1 MQTAHG
7 APNPVASVIG
17 RTHNSKQTSDFSQCK
32 ALHNS
37 GIGLRTACAH
47 NCSTV
52 WLHPRVII
60 MLVVGRVSV
69 PLASVVVVLV
79 VLAGITFNLQP
90 VSAGPWRRNGN
101 ALPRRVAESDEY
113 LEFGRKLKQSCGYES
128 CPKPKKNML
137 NVHLVPHTHD
147 DVGWLKTVDQ
157 YYYGSKTTI
166 QKAGVQY
173 ILDSVIQ
180 SLLSDPERKF
190 IYVESAFFF
199 KWYDEQTAELQQQ
212 VRMLVNEG
220 RLEFIGGAWSMNDEA
235 AAHYHSIVDQFT
247 WGLAKLNDTFG
258 ECGRPRI
265 GWQIDPFGHSREQ
278 ASLFAQM
285 GYDGLFF
292 GRLDYQDK
300 RERMTHKRAEM
311 IWKTSDNLADGDLF
325 TGVLYNLYQAPPGFC
340 FDILCSDEPF
350 MDSPYSAENNVKAK
364 VEKFL
369 YYVNLQA
376 ESYRTN
382 NILLTMGGDFTYMD
396 ANVYFKN
403 MDKLIKYTNALQSNG
418 SNVNVF
424 YSTPSCYLKALHDV
438 GITWPTKS
446 DDFFPYAS
454 DPHSFWTGYYTSR
467 PTSKRFERVGNH
479 FLQVCKQLT
488 ALAPS
493 RQTHME
499 PHLNMLREAMGVMQ
513 HHDAITGTEKQHVA
527 NDYARMLNRAVRAC
541 GANTKAALN
550 QIVDPKYKRSVRS
563 GGLPFEHPTTD
574 YPQYTFAF
582 ESCHLLNVSK
592 CELTETKDSFT
603 VTLYNPL
610 AHAGHEYVRL
620 PVTGGRY
627 IVRDYRNV
635 EVSSQIVPIPQSV
648 LNLSYRFSNATSE
661 LVFLANELP
670 PLGFKSYFVT
680 RAIDSLDDF
689 LHEAPAPASPPS
701 ADQTLAKQ
709 QETAQWHSQEVTIG
723 NKYLNVS
730 FDSNGFL
737 STITID
743 GVTNRLR
750 QTFIYY
756 EGALGNNE
764 EFRNRSSGA
773 YIFRP
778 NGTEK
783 TVTENVQLKVVKGGT
798 VQEVHQVFSE
808 WISQVVRVYADES
821 HVEFEWMVG
830 PIPVEDGVGK
840 EIVSRF
846 YTAAQSSGVFW
857 TDANGREMMRR
868 VRNHRDTWNV
878 DLEEKISGNYYPVTA
893 KIALEDENLRLAV
906 LNDRAQGGS
915 SLEDGSLELMVHRR
929 LLHDDAFGV
938 EEALNEKAFGQG
950 LVARGKH
957 WVVFGA
963 KKPTS
968 PTPEARE
975 RFLQNRVLLPN
986 WLFFSD
992 VGEVKYEDWQKQ
1004 YTNIYSALS
1013 LSLPLN
1019 VHLLTF
1025 EPWKE
1030 NSILVRFEHLLEKGE
1045 DPMYSKPVRFN
1056 IQDVFRQF
1064 SIEEVREMTLAANQL
1079 REDSTRLKFKPDPSY
1094 IMYSSIKRDV
1104 STPLPSPSPPNVV
1117 AGRSPLMDE
1126 LSRNVADDGFEIML
1140 KPMEIRTFVFQLE
1153 YKP

>member
-1 MQTAHG
+1 
-7 APNPVASVIG
+7 
-17 RTHNSKQTSDFSQCK
+17 
-32 ALHNS
+32 
-37 GIGLRTACAH
+37 
-47 NCSTV
+47 
-52 WLHPRVII
+52 
-60 MLVVGRVSV
+60 
-69 PLASVVVVLV
+69 
-79 VLAGITFNLQP
+79 
-90 VSAGPWRRNGN
+90 
-101 ALPRRVAESDEY
+101 
-113 LEFGRKLKQSCGYES
+113 
-128 CPKPKKNML
+128 ML

-173 ILDSVIQ
+173 ILDSVVQ
-180 SLLSDPERKF
+180 SLLNDPARKF

-199 KWYDEQTAELQQQ
+199 KWFNEQTVELQQQ
-212 VRMLVNEG
+212 VRKLVDEG

-235 AAHYHSIVDQFT
+235 AAHYHSVIDQFT
-247 WGLAKLNDTFG
+247 WGLRKLNDTFG
-258 ECGRPRI
+258 ECGRPRV

-278 ASLFAQM
+278 GSLFAQM

-311 IWKTSDNLADGDLF
+311 IWKTSANLEDSELF
-325 TGVLYNLYQAPPGFC
+325 TGALYNLYQAPPGFC

-350 MDSPYSAENNVKAK
+350 MDSPYSAENNVKTK
-364 VEKFL
+364 VDKFL

-376 ESYRTN
+376 ESYRSN
-382 NILLTMGGDFTYMD
+382 NIQLTMGGDFTYMD

-403 MDKLIKYTNALQSNG
+403 LDKLIKYTNARQSNG

-454 DPHSFWTGYYTSR
+454 DPHSYWTGYYTSR

-488 ALAPS
+488 ALAPIKES
-493 RQTHME
+493 HME
-499 PHLNMLREAMGVMQ
+499 PHLSVLREAMGVMQ

-527 NDYARMLNRAVRAC
+527 NDYARMLFRAVKAC
-541 GANTKAALN
+541 GANTQVVLN
-550 QIVDPKYKRSVRS
+550 QLLHPDEGSVADRPK
-563 GGLPFEHPTTD
+563 
-574 YPQYTFAF
+574 YTFAF

-592 CELTETKDSFT
+592 CELTELKDSFT

-610 AHAGHEYVRL
+610 AHAGHEYVRV
-620 PVTGGRY
+620 PVSGGRY

-635 EVSSQIVPIPQSV
+635 EVSAQLVPIPESV
-648 LNLSYRFSNATSE
+648 LNLAYRFSNATAE

-689 LHEAPAPASPPS
+689 LHEMSTPPAASP
-701 ADQTLAKQ
+701 
-709 QETAQWHSQEVTIG
+709 EVTIG
-723 NKYLNVS
+723 NRYLNVS

-750 QTFIYY
+750 QTFVYY

-778 NGTEK
+778 NGTER
-783 TVTENVQLKVVKGGT
+783 TVTETVQLKVVKGPT
-798 VQEVHQVFSE
+798 VQEVHQVFNE
-808 WISQVVRVYADES
+808 WISQVVRIYADEN
-821 HVEFEWMVG
+821 HIEFEWMVG
-830 PIPVEDGVGK
+830 PIPVEDGIGK

-846 YTAAQSSGVFW
+846 YTAAQSNGVFW
-857 TDANGREMMRR
+857 TDANGREMIKR
-868 VRNHRDTWNV
+868 VRNHRDTWAV
-878 DLEEKISGNYYPVTA
+878 DLMEKISGNYYPVTT
-893 KIALEDENLRLAV
+893 KIALEDGGLRLAV
-906 LNDRAQGGS
+906 LTDRAQGGS
-915 SLEDGSLELMVHRR
+915 SLEDGSVELMVHRR

-938 EEALNEKAFGQG
+938 EEALNEQAFGRG

-963 KKPTS
+963 KQQTS

-975 RFLQNRVLLPN
+975 RFLQNRMLLPN
-986 WLFFSD
+986 WLFLSD
-992 VGEVKYEDWQKQ
+992 VSEFKYEDWTKE

-1025 EPWKE
+1025 EPWQE
-1030 NSILVRFEHLLEKGE
+1030 NSILVRFEHLLEKDE
-1045 DPMYSKPVRFN
+1045 DPLYSKPVRFN
-1056 IQDVFRQF
+1056 VQDVFRQF
-1064 SIEEVREMTLAANQL
+1064 SIDEIRETTLAANQL
-1079 REDSTRLKFKPDPSY
+1079 KEDSSRLKFKPDPDY
-1094 IMYSSIKRDV
+1094 IMYGSVRRDAAAG
-1104 STPLPSPSPPNVV
+1104 TPSASPKVQTNRFS
-1117 AGRSPLMDE
+1117 APLEDIA
-1126 LSRNVADDGFEIML
+1126 RNVADDGFEIVL
-1140 KPMEIRTFVFQLE
+1140 KPMEIRTFIFQLE

>member
-1 MQTAHG
+1 
-7 APNPVASVIG
+7 
-17 RTHNSKQTSDFSQCK
+17 
-32 ALHNS
+32 
-37 GIGLRTACAH
+37 
-47 NCSTV
+47 
-52 WLHPRVII
+52 
-60 MLVVGRVSV
+60 MLVRGHGLGAM
-69 PLASVVVVLV
+69 LATAVLLIVLV
-79 VLAGITFNLQP
+79 ALTLAP
-90 VSAGPWRRNGN
+90 VSGVPFGIPRRSGN
-101 ALPRRVAESDEY
+101 AFVKRMSESDEST
-113 LEFGRKLKQSCGYES
+113 EFGRRFDRQACGYQS
-128 CPKPKKNML
+128 CPKPKKGML

-180 SLLSDPERKF
+180 SLLANPERKF

-199 KWYDEQTAELQQQ
+199 KWFNEQTEELQDQ
-212 VRMLVNEG
+212 VRQLVNEG

-247 WGLAKLNDTFG
+247 WGLRLLNDTFG

-300 RERMTHKRAEM
+300 QERMTHKRAEM
-311 IWKTSDNLADGDLF
+311 IWKTSPNLDDADLF

-350 MDSPYSAENNVKAK
+350 IDGRYSAENNVKAK
-364 VEKFL
+364 VDKFL
-369 YYVNLQA
+369 YYVDLQA
-376 ESYRTN
+376 QSYRTN
-382 NILLTMGGDFTYMD
+382 NIILTMGGDFTYMD

-403 MDKLIKYTNALQSNG
+403 MDKLIKYTNARQSNG
-418 SNVNVF
+418 TNVNVF
-424 YSTPSCYLKALHDV
+424 YSTPSCYLKALHDT

-454 DPHSFWTGYYTSR
+454 DPHSYWTGYYTSR
-467 PTSKRFERVGNH
+467 PTSKRFERIGNH

-488 ALAPS
+488 ALAPVRES
-493 RQTHME
+493 HME
-499 PHLNMLREAMGVMQ
+499 PHLTILREALGVMQ

-527 NDYARMLNRAVRAC
+527 NDYARMLNRAIGAC
-541 GANTKAALN
+541 GANTQAILN
-550 QIVDPKYKRSVRS
+550 QIVDPKYRRSLRAEQAS
-563 GGLPFEHPTTD
+563 GAQEQHPGVSPRPN
-574 YPQYTFAF
+574 YKFAF
-582 ESCHLLNVSK
+582 SSCHLLNVSK
-592 CELTETKDSFT
+592 CELTESKDSFT
-603 VTLYNPL
+603 ITLYNPL
-610 AHAGHEYVRL
+610 AHAGHQYVRV
-620 PVTGGRY
+620 PITDGHFV
-627 IVRDYRNV
+627 VRDYRNV
-635 EVSSQIVPIPQSV
+635 EVPAQIVPIPEAVQR
-648 LNLSYRFSNATSE
+648 LSYRFSNATSE

-670 PLGFKSYFVT
+670 PLGYKSYFVN
-680 RAIDSLDDF
+680 RAIDTLDDF
-689 LHEAPAPASPPS
+689 IHEMSNQPAGSSVAEATPI
-701 ADQTLAKQ
+701 ADPGRWQ
-709 QETAQWHSQEVTIG
+709 SQEVTIG

-730 FDSNGFL
+730 FDSSGFL
-737 STITID
+737 SSITVD

-750 QTFIYY
+750 QSFVYY

-783 TVTENVQLKVVKGGT
+783 TVTETVQLKVIRGGT
-798 VQEVHQVFSE
+798 VQEVHQVFNE

-830 PIPVEDGVGK
+830 PIPVADGIGK

-846 YTAAQSSGVFW
+846 YTAIQSNGVFW
-857 TDANGREMMRR
+857 TDSNGRDMIKR
-868 VRNHRDTWNV
+868 VRNHRDTWKL
-878 DLEEKISGNYYPVTA
+878 DLMEKISGNYYPVTTR
-893 KIALEDENLRLAV
+893 IALEDENLRLAV

-938 EEALNEKAFGQG
+938 EEPLDEKAFGKG

-957 WVVFGA
+957 WILFGA
-963 KKPTS
+963 KNTEAS
-968 PTPEARE
+968 PTIEARE

-992 VGEVKYEDWQKQ
+992 ASDFKYEDWQKQ

-1025 EPWKE
+1025 EPWQD
-1030 NSILVRFEHLLEKGE
+1030 NSILVRFEHLLEADE
-1045 DPMYSKPVRFN
+1045 DPLYSKPVRFN
-1056 IQDVFRQF
+1056 VQDVFRQF
-1064 SIEEVREMTLAANQL
+1064 SIEEIREMTLGANQL
-1079 REDSTRLKFKPDPSY
+1079 KSESSRLKWKPDPDY
-1094 IMYSSIKRDV
+1094 FVFDAV
-1104 STPLPSPSPPNVV
+1104 NQVEAVPNVTSATATV
-1117 AGRSPLMDE
+1117 NGATVRSTYRRSVRDAVGEP
-1126 LSRNVADDGFEIML
+1126 RNVADDGYEIVL
-1140 KPMEIRTFVFQLE
+1140 NPMQIRTFIFQLE

>member
-1 MQTAHG
+1 MLIGSRQQ
-7 APNPVASVIG
+7 APTSTLAVVI
-17 RTHNSKQTSDFSQCK
+17 
-32 ALHNS
+32 
-37 GIGLRTACAH
+37 
-47 NCSTV
+47 
-52 WLHPRVII
+52 
-60 MLVVGRVSV
+60 
-69 PLASVVVVLV
+69 VLV
-79 VLAGITFNLQP
+79 VVIGAAVNLQQ
-90 VSAGPWRRNGN
+90 VSAGPWREGVRRSRNGN
-101 ALPRRVAESDEY
+101 AFVKRTSDSDEY
-113 LEFGRKLKQSCGYES
+113 LDFGRKLRQSCGYES

-199 KWYDEQTAELQQQ
+199 KWFNEQTRELQQQ
-212 VRMLVNEG
+212 VRTLVDEG

-247 WGLAKLNDTFG
+247 WGLRKLNDTFG

-292 GRLDYQDK
+292 GRLDFQDK

-311 IWKTSDNLADGDLF
+311 IWKTSANLDDADLF
-325 TGVLYNLYQAPPGFC
+325 TGVLFNLYQAPSGFC

-350 MDSPYSAENNVKAK
+350 IDGLYSAENNVKTK
-364 VEKFL
+364 VDKFL
-369 YYVNLQA
+369 YYVDMQA
-376 ESYRTN
+376 QSYRTN
-382 NILLTMGGDFTYMD
+382 NIILTMGGDFTYMD

-403 MDKLIKYTNALQSNG
+403 MDKLIKYTNARQSNG

-493 RQTHME
+493 REPHME
-499 PHLNMLREAMGVMQ
+499 PHLNVLREAMGVMQ

-527 NDYARMLNRAVRAC
+527 NDYARMLHRAVGAC
-541 GANTKAALN
+541 GANTKVVLN
-550 QIVDPKYKRSVRS
+550 QIVDPKFKRSGRS
-563 GGLPFEHPTTD
+563 GQPQDAGDYHAQPSPVYKFGFET
-574 YPQYTFAF
+574 
-582 ESCHLLNVSK
+582 CHLLNVSQ
-592 CELTETKDSFT
+592 CELTESKDSFT

-610 AHAGHEYVRL
+610 AHAGHEYVRV
-620 PVTGGRY
+620 PVPGGRY
-627 IVRDYRNV
+627 IVQDYRNV
-635 EVSSQIVPIPQSV
+635 EVSTQLVPIPESV
-648 LNLSYRFSNATSE
+648 LNLNYRFSNATAE

-680 RAIDSLDDF
+680 RAVDSLDDF
-689 LHEAPAPASPPS
+689 IHEAKPLQPESPVGNDS
-701 ADQTLAKQ
+701 TR
-709 QETAQWHSQEVTIG
+709 WHSEEVTIG

-737 STITID
+737 STITIG

-750 QTFIYY
+750 QTFVYY

-764 EFRNRSSGA
+764 EMRNRSSGA

-783 TVTENVQLKVVKGGT
+783 TVTETVQLRVVKGAT
-798 VQEVHQVFSE
+798 VQEVHQTFNE
-808 WISQVVRVYADES
+808 WISQVVRVYADEG
-821 HVEFEWMVG
+821 HVEFEWLVG
-830 PIPVEDGVGK
+830 PIPVEDGIGK
-840 EIVSRF
+840 EVVSRF
-846 YTAAQSSGVFW
+846 YTAAQSGGVFW
-857 TDANGREMMRR
+857 TDANGREMIRR
-868 VRNHRDTWNV
+868 VRNHRDTWNIG
-878 DLEEKISGNYYPVTA
+878 LLEKISGNYYPVTT
-893 KIALEDENLRLAV
+893 KIALEDENLRVAV

-915 SLEDGSLELMVHRR
+915 SLQDGSLELMVHRR

-938 EEALNEKAFGQG
+938 EEALNEKAFGKG

-963 KKPTS
+963 KQSAS

-975 RFLQNRVLLPN
+975 RFLQNRMLLPN

-992 VGEVKYEDWQKQ
+992 VGESTYEEWQKQ

-1025 EPWKE
+1025 EPWKD
-1030 NSILVRFEHLLEKGE
+1030 NSLLVRFEHLLEKGE
-1045 DPMYSKPVRFN
+1045 DPLYSKPVRFN
-1056 IQDVFRQF
+1056 VQDVFRQF
-1064 SIEEVREMTLAANQL
+1064 SIDTIRETTLAANQL
-1079 REDSTRLKFKPDPSY
+1079 KDESRRMKFKPDPDY
-1094 IMYSSIKRDV
+1094 IVYSSVKRE
-1104 STPLPSPSPPNVV
+1104 TPAAVPPTVPSIPVTLVPNGQVED
-1117 AGRSPLMDE
+1117 AA
-1126 LSRNVADDGFEIML
+1126 RNVADEGFEIVL
-1140 KPMEIRTFVFQLE
+1140 KPMEIRTFIFELE
-1153 YKP
+1153 YRP

>member
-1 MQTAHG
+1 
-7 APNPVASVIG
+7 
-17 RTHNSKQTSDFSQCK
+17 
-32 ALHNS
+32 
-37 GIGLRTACAH
+37 
-47 NCSTV
+47 
-52 WLHPRVII
+52 
-60 MLVVGRVSV
+60 MLVGRVRLV
-69 PLASVVVVLV
+69 PIVLL
-79 VLAGITFNLQP
+79 VLGVTINLQH
-90 VSAGPWRRNGN
+90 VSAGPWRDGVLRGGN
-101 ALPRRVAESDEY
+101 AFAKRMSESDEY
-113 LEFGRKLKQSCGYES
+113 LEFGRKLKRSCGYES
-128 CPKPKKNML
+128 CPKPKKHML

-173 ILDSVIQ
+173 ILDSVVQ

-199 KWYDEQTAELQQQ
+199 KWFNEQTVELQQQ
-212 VRMLVNEG
+212 VRMLVDEG

-235 AAHYHSIVDQFT
+235 AAHYHSVVDQFT
-247 WGLAKLNDTFG
+247 WGLRKLNETFG

-311 IWKTSDNLADGDLF
+311 IWKTSDNLDDADLF
-325 TGVLYNLYQAPPGFC
+325 TGALYNLYQAPPGFC

-350 MDSPYSAENNVKAK
+350 MDGRYSAENNVQAK
-364 VEKFL
+364 VDKFL
-369 YYVNLQA
+369 YYVSLQA

-382 NILLTMGGDFTYMD
+382 NIILTMGGDFTYMD

-403 MDKLIKYTNALQSNG
+403 MDKLIKYTNARQANG
-418 SNVNVF
+418 TNVNVF
-424 YSTPSCYLKALHDV
+424 YSTPSCYLKALHDM

-454 DPHSFWTGYYTSR
+454 DPHSYWTGYYTSR

-488 ALAPS
+488 ALAPT
-493 RQTHME
+493 REAHME
-499 PHLNMLREAMGVMQ
+499 PHLNVLREAMGVMQ

-527 NDYARMLNRAVRAC
+527 NDYARMLNVAVKAC
-541 GANTKAALN
+541 SANTKSVLN
-550 QIVDPKYKRSVRS
+550 QIVDPKYKRSLRS
-563 GGLPFEHPTTD
+563 AGLPFEHATP
-574 YPQYTFAF
+574 YPEYTFAF
-582 ESCHLLNVSK
+582 QSCHLLNVSR
-592 CELTETKDSFT
+592 CELTESKDSFT

-610 AHAGHEYVRL
+610 AHAGHEYVRV

-635 EVSSQIVPIPQSV
+635 EVSSQLVPIPQSV

-689 LHEAPAPASPPS
+689 LHESPAAVPSAPAR
-701 ADQTLAKQ
+701 ADQPADEQTTRWQ
-709 QETAQWHSQEVTIG
+709 SEEVTIG

-730 FDSNGFL
+730 FDSNGFM
-737 STITID
+737 SSITID

-750 QTFIYY
+750 QTFVYY

-783 TVTENVQLKVVKGGT
+783 TVTDNVQLKVVNGPT
-798 VQEVHQVFSE
+798 VQEVHQVFNE
-808 WISQVVRVYADES
+808 WISQVVRIYADES

-830 PIPVEDGVGK
+830 PIPVDDGVGK

-857 TDANGREMMRR
+857 TDANGREMIRR
-868 VRNHRDTWNV
+868 VRNHRDTWV
-878 DLEEKISGNYYPVTA
+878 LDLMEKISGNYYPVTA

-938 EEALNEKAFGQG
+938 EEALNEKAFGKG

-957 WVVFGA
+957 WVIFGA
-963 KKPTS
+963 KRPVS

-986 WLFFSD
+986 WIFFSD
-992 VGEVKYEDWQKQ
+992 VSEFKYEDWQKQ
-1004 YTNIYSALS
+1004 YTNIYTALS

-1025 EPWKE
+1025 EPWQD

-1045 DPMYSKPVRFN
+1045 DPLYSKPVRFN
-1056 IQDVFRQF
+1056 VQDVFRRF
-1064 SIEEVREMTLAANQL
+1064 SIEEIRETTLGANQL
-1079 REDSTRLKFKPDPSY
+1079 KEDSKRLKFKPDPDY
-1094 IMYSSIKRDV
+1094 IVYNEVKRDV
-1104 STPLPSPSPPNVV
+1104 SAAQPSPSPPNVQS
-1117 AGRSPLMDE
+1117 APSPTMQDIA
-1126 LSRNVADDGFEIML
+1126 RNVGDDGFEILL
-1140 KPMEIRTFVFQLE
+1140 KPMQIRTFIFQLE

>member
-1 MQTAHG
+1 M
-7 APNPVASVIG
+7 
-17 RTHNSKQTSDFSQCK
+17 
-32 ALHNS
+32 
-37 GIGLRTACAH
+37 
-47 NCSTV
+47 
-52 WLHPRVII
+52 
-60 MLVVGRVSV
+60 
-69 PLASVVVVLV
+69 
-79 VLAGITFNLQP
+79 
-90 VSAGPWRRNGN
+90 
-101 ALPRRVAESDEY
+101 
-113 LEFGRKLKQSCGYES
+113 
-128 CPKPKKNML
+128 
-137 NVHLVPHTHD
+137 
-147 DVGWLKTVDQ
+147 
-157 YYYGSKTTI
+157 
-166 QKAGVQY
+166 
-173 ILDSVIQ
+173 
-180 SLLSDPERKF
+180 
-190 IYVESAFFF
+190 
-199 KWYDEQTAELQQQ
+199 
-212 VRMLVNEG
+212 
-220 RLEFIGGAWSMNDEA
+220 
-235 AAHYHSIVDQFT
+235 
-247 WGLAKLNDTFG
+247 NDTFG

-311 IWKTSDNLADGDLF
+311 IWKTSDNLQDADLF

-350 MDSPYSAENNVKAK
+350 MDNPYSAENNVKAK
-364 VEKFL
+364 VDKFL

-382 NILLTMGGDFTYMD
+382 NIILTMGGDFTYMD

-403 MDKLIKYTNALQSNG
+403 MDKLIKYTNALQANG

-446 DDFFPYAS
+446 DDFFPYSS

-488 ALAPS
+488 ALAPTRES
-493 RQTHME
+493 HME

-527 NDYARMLNRAVRAC
+527 NDYARMLNRAMRAC
-541 GANTKAALN
+541 GANAKVALN
-550 QIVDPKYKRSVRS
+550 QIVDPKYKRSARS
-563 GGLPFEHPTTD
+563 GFGLPTEHPTP
-574 YPQYTFAF
+574 YPEYTFAF

-592 CELTETKDSFT
+592 CELTESKDSFT

-610 AHAGHEYVRL
+610 AHAGHEYVRV

-635 EVSSQIVPIPQSV
+635 EVSSQLVPIPESV

-670 PLGFKSYFVT
+670 PIGFKSYFVT

-689 LHEAPAPASPPS
+689 LHESPASVATTVPS
-701 ADQTLAKQ
+701 AEQTLAKQ
-709 QETAQWHSQEVTIG
+709 QAAQWHSEEVTIG

-737 STITID
+737 SSITID

-750 QTFIYY
+750 QTFVYY
-756 EGALGNNE
+756 EGTLGNNE

-783 TVTENVQLKVVKGGT
+783 AVTENVQLKVVKGPT
-798 VQEVHQVFSE
+798 VQEVQQVFNE

-830 PIPVEDGVGK
+830 PIPVGDGVGK

-846 YTAAQSSGVFW
+846 YTAAQSGGVFW
-857 TDANGREMMRR
+857 TDANGREMIKR
-868 VRNHRDTWNV
+868 VRNHRDTWDV
-878 DLEEKISGNYYPVTA
+878 DLMEKIAGNYYPVTA

-938 EEALNEKAFGQG
+938 EEALNEKAFGKG

-992 VGEVKYEDWQKQ
+992 VGEVKYEDWQKR
-1004 YTNIYSALS
+1004 YTNSYSALS

-1025 EPWKE
+1025 EPWKD
-1030 NSILVRFEHLLEKGE
+1030 NSILVRFEHLLEKGD
-1045 DPMYSKPVRFN
+1045 DPLYSKPVRFN
-1056 IQDVFRQF
+1056 LQDVFRQF

-1079 REDSTRLKFKPDPSY
+1079 KEDSTRLKFKPDPAY
-1094 IMYSSIKRDV
+1094 IVYSSVKRDV
-1104 STPLPSPSPPNVV
+1104 ALEPPSPLPPNVL
-1117 AGRSPLMDE
+1117 ASRSPLMNE
-1126 LSRNVADDGFEIML
+1126 LTRNVADDGFEIML